1 MIDSDWLTKEQLEK
15 RILEEIKDN
24 QYDEFV
30 AVMERLLQHPY
41 SYECKEFIMQNRRDL
56 VIKQKGR
63 EIIEP
68 KIGEDGRKYV
78 TTCGNESIDRK
89 NYIITVFNQMVFV
102 VVVTECRF
110 KTAIANV
117 TVISPGS

>member
-78 TTCGNESIDRK
+78 TTCGNESIDRDEL
-89 NYIITVFNQMVFV
+89 YIQFLTKWSFCCCYRVQI
-102 VVVTECRF
+102 
-110 KTAIANV
+110 
-117 TVISPGS
+117 